1 MTIEEMKQ
9 KGKELILLNEA
20 KNVHSF
26 IKQDNDIVYGYINST
41 TIQDLLERIGKYIR
55 LNLNLGDRTWKEV
68 LEEKFPNNIDV
79 ESLCYILD
87 AYRDHND
94 ANLGLDNYLNSRDH
108 LHELNRQVDYWLY
121 NINSIF
127 MYNIKKEYLLEPLT
141 DYTKDMYAY
150 NVTYGLS
157 LLMLN
162 GVARNN
168 YEGIPYSY
176 FMSELTQLGRRKKYL
191 DDRDFEYEYK
201 YDLIGYSLG
210 GYGLYNAART
220 SIKSDYQM
228 GKMAH
233 LFYNG
238 LKVGVSLDH
247 YFKIIDKMIDN
258 IVNKKDDID
267 PEEYIDASNVP
278 ELTDED
284 KLGMIKGHIVYTLNK
299 AKADGLQVDQEY
311 IDSIVQ
317 EVTK

>member
-41 TIQDLLERIGKYIR
+41 TIQDLLERIGNYIK
-55 LNLNLGDRTWKEV
+55 LNIKLGDRTWKEV

-79 ESLCYILD
+79 ESLRYILN

-94 ANLGLDNYLNSRDH
+94 ANLGLDNYLDSRDH
-108 LHELNRQVDYWLY
+108 LHELNRQIDYWLY

-127 MYNIKKEYLLEPLT
+127 LYNIKKEYLLEPLT
-141 DYTKDMYAY
+141 EYTKDMYAY
-150 NVTYGLS
+150 NVIYGLS

-162 GVARNN
+162 GVAKNN
-168 YEGIPYSY
+168 YEGIPYSH
-176 FMSELTQLGRRKKYL
+176 FIAELTQIGKHKKYL
-191 DDRDFEYEYK
+191 DDRDFEYEYT
-201 YDLIGYSLG
+201 YNLIGYTLG
-210 GYGLYNAART
+210 GYGLYNTVRN
-220 SIKSDYQM
+220 SVKSDYPI
-228 GKMAH
+228 GKIAY
-233 LFYNG
+233 LFHNG
-238 LKVGVSLDH
+238 LKVGVSMDH
-247 YFKIIDKMIDN
+247 YFKIIDKMIEN
-258 IVNKKDDID
+258 VTNPKDPIED
-267 PEEYIDASNVP
+267 EFEDASNVP

-284 KLGMIKGHIVYTLNK
+284 KLGMIKGHIVYTLKK

-317 EVTK
+317 EVSK